1 MKIYELKP
9 TSQKSF
15 YGKAIVQVD
24 DNGNETLYSYNTPI
38 IKKMVDG
45 TYKKLWD
52 GWTATAGKHI
62 KAFSGLNK
70 AAFMGL
76 EQGANI
82 MKTFNEIQKDIEK
95 SYQTIKENNKKIDEL
110 VSTYSNIMDFK
121 EKITQK
127 RKVENEMCKLNEEIK
142 DLTIS
147 IKILNS
153 NAKIALFNEVMPQV
167 LEVLAKYK
175 NKPYGPKTEEK
186 IRDEIKEKINCSF
199 YIIGRYKQEYHIIP
213 LEFSNNDYN
222 IECGPK
228 FIDGKQ
234 KKLLD
239 ENKIQVVKFEELIL
253 HSSKEYIDDIPQRI
267 KQLKKLY
274 KKAYEKQQE
283 LEKIC
288 SEYNSLAV
296 GNIKNIYKDKNIY
309 PTMEI

>member
-1 MKIYELKP
+1 MKK
-9 TSQKSF
+9 
-15 YGKAIVQVD
+15 
-24 DNGNETLYSYNTPI
+24 
-38 IKKMVDG
+38 
-45 TYKKLWD
+45 
-52 GWTATAGKHI
+52 
-62 KAFSGLNK
+62 
-70 AAFMGL
+70 
-76 EQGANI
+76 
-82 MKTFNEIQKDIEK
+82 FNEIQKDIEK

-127 RKVENEMCKLNEEIK
+127 RKVENEICKLNEEIK
-142 DLTIS
+142 DLTIT

-186 IRDEIKEKINCSF
+186 IRDETKEKINCSF
-199 YIIGRYKQEYHIIP
+199 YISDRYNSQEYHIIP
-213 LEFSNNDYN
+213 LEFSGNTYN
-222 IECGPK
+222 IECGAK
-228 FIDGKQ
+228 YIDGKQ

-239 ENKIQVVKFEELIL
+239 ENKIQALEFSDITLYYA
-253 HSSKEYIDDIPQRI
+253 SKEYIDNIPKRI
-267 KQLKKLY
+267 KDLKRLY

-283 LEKIC
+283 LAALC
-288 SEYNSLAV
+288 SEYNNLAV

>member
-1 MKIYELKP
+1 MKK
-9 TSQKSF
+9 
-15 YGKAIVQVD
+15 
-24 DNGNETLYSYNTPI
+24 
-38 IKKMVDG
+38 
-45 TYKKLWD
+45 
-52 GWTATAGKHI
+52 
-62 KAFSGLNK
+62 
-70 AAFMGL
+70 
-76 EQGANI
+76 
-82 MKTFNEIQKDIEK
+82 FNEIQKDIEK

-142 DLTIS
+142 DLTIT

-186 IRDEIKEKINCSF
+186 IRDEIKEKTNCSF
-199 YIIGRYKQEYHIIP
+199 YISDRYSSQEYHIIP
-213 LEFSNNDYN
+213 LEFSGNTYN
-222 IECGPK
+222 IECGPQC
-228 FIDGKQ
+228 IDGKQ

-239 ENKIQVVKFEELIL
+239 DNKIQVLELNDITIYYA
-253 HSSKEYIDDIPQRI
+253 SKEYIDNIPKRI
-267 KQLKKLY
+267 KDLKRLY

-283 LEKIC
+283 LDVLC

-296 GNIKNIYKDKNIY
+296 GNIKRIYKDKHIFPN
-309 PTMEI
+309 MEI